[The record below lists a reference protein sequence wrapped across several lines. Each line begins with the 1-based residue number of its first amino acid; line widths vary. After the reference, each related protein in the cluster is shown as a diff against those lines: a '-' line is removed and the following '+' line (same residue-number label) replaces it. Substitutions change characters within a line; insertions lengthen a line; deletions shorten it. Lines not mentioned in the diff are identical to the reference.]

1 MAHEEENNPEE
12 GNTGSQS
19 ISEGVAAAR
28 AEIARRAEIR
38 SGVKKPVAKE
48 STNGIPG
55 GQTLK
60 MFLLKLVFGLVLLVL
75 IGYFFLQAL
84 AGTIMLALT
93 LLTRI

>member
-1 MAHEEENNPEE
+1 M
-12 GNTGSQS
+12 
-19 ISEGVAAAR
+19 
-28 AEIARRAEIR
+28 
-38 SGVKKPVAKE
+38 AKE

-84 AGTIMLALT
+84 AGTINVGINSANADLNGKEVSVALYNGDVAN
-93 LLTRI
+93 LLTDGDPSTIPTCRGS